1 MTRPETAAT
10 TTSKDKIRSFL
21 LRQLRVQQLE
31 DGDDI
36 FAAGFMSSL
45 FAMQLVVFVER
56 EFGITVQSEDL
67 ELANFQSVNA
77 ITALVERRAAER
89 A

>member
-1 MTRPETAAT
+1 MDAT
-10 TTSKDKIRSFL
+10 TTSRDKIRSFL

-31 DGDDI
+31 DADDI

-67 ELANFQSVNA
+67 ELANFQSVDA